1 MQYLSLYRKYRP
13 KSFKEVVGQEYIV
26 QILQNSIK
34 NNAVANA
41 YVFAGTKGTG
51 KTSIAKIYA
60 NAINCLDNQNGD
72 VCGKCEICQ
81 DFANNQ
87 VIDVLELDAASN
99 NGVDEIRKISDNV
112 YTLPAKLNKKVY
124 ILDEAHMLT
133 TSAWNA
139 LLKVVEEP
147 PRHVIFIFATTE
159 MHKIPGTILSRCQCL
174 RFNKI
179 ENSKITNLL
188 VRVCENE
195 KFTYDLDALKVIA
208 EIADGSARDALSILE
223 QTATFSNNQI
233 NAADVYK
240 IYGLLSPKDVIDF
253 LNLISTGKNNNVF
266 LKANNYY
273 QSGVNFVSLANLIIA
288 ILTDKLI
295 YLKTQNPKLLTRT
308 NESTIS
314 QLTINDVNTLIKL
327 LDIWQDTYVKIIV
340 PTDVHVIFEHALIKS
355 MSCFENEP
363 APVVP
368 KAAPQP
374 KQETKV
380 EQPKQETKP
389 QIKTEV
395 IQPTIK
401 MDETV
406 VQETFVEPTMI
417 ITPMELPKQEAKPI
431 VSEQK
436 EIVMPSIS
444 DILFATVSNR
454 DKQAITDARKF
465 LDDIKSNII
474 NEKPFGS
481 IKLASQVFC
490 ASPNAIVLAFKDELD
505 AKILNKGSFTRD
517 FILAT
522 CKIFKNPKF
531 IIGYSINELNNSKAV
546 IQKAMQEKKEK
557 LNIEA
562 LRNVL
567 NSDLTIWQLAFN
579 TIYDKDED
587 KNKK

>member
-363 APVVP
+363 APVVQ
-368 KAAPQP
+368 KVAPQP
-374 KQETKV
+374 KQ

>member
-363 APVVP
+363 TPVVQ
-368 KAAPQP
+368 KVAPQP
-374 KQETKV
+374 KQ

-444 DILFATVSNR
+444 DILFAAVSNR